1 MLWAFTVL
9 DILTPEVMQLLAGA
23 LLALPRE
30 AFTQEAY
37 IQLYQAKMSLSQ
49 QVGPR
54 SGCLARAVCVS
65 WLMQQP
71 RGRSGTS
78 AARGVLRRGAARPRS
93 SWSSMAHPMT
103 QDTAGPSPLHCFEL
117 CLPPLPA
124 CRPPSLQVHSVAQ
137 HIPPELLQQ
146 AETEW
151 RQQSS
156 VIKVSLTHRRA
167 GYSHS

>member
-54 SGCLARAVCVS
+54 SAAALQGQCV
-65 WLMQQP
+65 
-71 RGRSGTS
+71 
-78 AARGVLRRGAARPRS
+78 
-93 SWSSMAHPMT
+93 
-103 QDTAGPSPLHCFEL
+103 
-117 CLPPLPA
+117 
-124 CRPPSLQVHSVAQ
+124 
-137 HIPPELLQQ
+137 
-146 AETEW
+146 
-151 RQQSS
+151 
-156 VIKVSLTHRRA
+156 
-167 GYSHS
+167 